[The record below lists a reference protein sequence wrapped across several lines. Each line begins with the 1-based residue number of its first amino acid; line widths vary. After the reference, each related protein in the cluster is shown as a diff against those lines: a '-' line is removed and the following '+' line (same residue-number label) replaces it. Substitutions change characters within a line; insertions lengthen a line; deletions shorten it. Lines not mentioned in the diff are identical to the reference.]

1 MAKAKAKKKL
11 TRWSDGS
18 VPDEELAPNE
28 RIAHEIVSDKGDLAP
43 SVQKIMDADLDD
55 EGRRVALESFRDSLG
70 EVGDPN
76 RDPQVAIENAAKR
89 G

>member
-1 MAKAKAKKKL
+1 MAKARAKKKV

-28 RIAHEIVSDKGDLAP
+28 RIAHEIVSAKGDLAP
-43 SVQKIMDADLDD
+43 SVQKIMDAELDD
-55 EGRRVALESFRDSLG
+55 DARQAALEAFRSSLD

-76 RDPQVAIENAAKR
+76 RDPQVAIENALAR